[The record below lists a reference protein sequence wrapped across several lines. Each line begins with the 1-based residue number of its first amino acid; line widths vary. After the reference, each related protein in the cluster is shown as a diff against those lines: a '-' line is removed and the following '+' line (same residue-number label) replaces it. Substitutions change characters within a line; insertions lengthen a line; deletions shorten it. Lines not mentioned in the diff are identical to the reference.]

1 MFRGQ
6 AGIRPGNV
14 IKRPMKTTLK
24 ASLLALTTAALPMS
38 VPAAGLGQI
47 TVLSALGQPL
57 RAEVEL
63 VANQTERE
71 GLQVRVPGPDAF
83 KQASVPYTNI
93 MEDIHVSVSQR
104 GGKPILKLSSVR
116 PINEPFVQM
125 LVELDW
131 ATGRLVRDFTFLLD
145 PPAQE
150 SVAKAAGVQVVRQPA
165 PSAATTSGM
174 RKPAPAGASSTAATG
189 DTHQIQKGETLHGI
203 AAQTKP
209 DGASLDQMLVAIFR
223 KNPDAFDGNMN
234 RMRAGRIL
242 KLPDA
247 ETVKAIAPA
256 EARKEILLQSE
267 SFNAY
272 RKRLATSAPVSE
284 GGESRVSSGKIAP
297 KVEETPSVESQAKD
311 VVKVAPTPTA
321 GASGADTA
329 RLRTLEADVAAREKA
344 LEEAN
349 SRIGEL
355 EKSIKDLQA
364 LLELRS
370 RGMAKAEKDATA
382 ASRPAAA
389 APVAPTPKA
398 EAKPELPPAPP
409 PAEPPKAAEVPKA
422 VEAPKADEAPK
433 TEEVTKPAP
442 ADSAAAP
449 AAPVAETPAVVPP
462 KPKPPR
468 KPAPEP
474 VKEESFLDGLLA
486 NPLLPAAGGGL
497 LVVLL
502 GAWLWLKRKAKGP
515 AAGPEVAEVPAAAA
529 GADLA
534 QAVFSTSG
542 GQEVDT
548 SAAGSSFIHTDFSQG
563 DPSAIDTDEGVDP
576 VAEADVYMAYGR
588 DAQAE
593 EILVDAMK
601 TDPSRSAIHLKLLDI
616 YAQRKDVKAFETTA
630 TELYALTGGKGDD
643 WSKAA
648 LLGAKLDP
656 QNPLYRGQADEQL
669 AAVTAQP
676 AVEPAPVQEEA
687 LEDEGLSFDLPSAET
702 AVSAPE
708 SDLTATDTGLTFELP
723 GAAPAPVRAATADEE
738 EQVGHSA
745 EETVLDFDLNFAA
758 MGSEPVA
765 RAESEEQ
772 APNIQSTLV
781 ASIRELTG
789 ESEPEVPTG
798 EAALEQG
805 LSFDFEVPSGEGAPA
820 KAKEGDDA
828 MSMTDLEFDLNLDDT
843 PAQAPAAL
851 DLSDID
857 LELPADAG
865 AAVPAPALEAA
876 GDALEQVE
884 TKLELARAYEEMG
897 DKEGAKELL
906 DEVLSEGSGAQQE
919 KARELLARLS
929 A

>member
-1 MFRGQ
+1 MFGGQ

-24 ASLLALTTAALPMS
+24 ASLLALTIAALPMS
-38 VPAAGLGQI
+38 VQAAGLGRI

-63 VANQTERE
+63 VANQTERQ

-93 MEDIHVSVSQR
+93 MGDIHVSVSQR

-150 SVAKAAGVQVVRQPA
+150 NVAKAAGVQVVRQPA
-165 PSAATTSGM
+165 RSATTTSGM

-189 DTHQIQKGETLHGI
+189 DTHQIQKGETLNGI

-247 ETVKAIAPA
+247 EAVKAIAPA

-311 VVKVAPTPTA
+311 VVKVAPTATA
-321 GASGADTA
+321 GASGADAA

-382 ASRPAAA
+382 AAAPAT
-389 APVAPTPKA
+389 APVAPAPKQ

-409 PAEPPKAAEVPKA
+409 PAEPPKAAEAPKA
-422 VEAPKADEAPK
+422 VEAPKVDEAAK
-433 TEEVTKPAP
+433 TEEATKPAP
-442 ADSAAAP
+442 VESAAAP
-449 AAPVAETPAVVPP
+449 AAPVAEKPAVVPP

-515 AAGPEVAEVPAAAA
+515 AAGPEVAEAPAAVA
-529 GADLA
+529 GADVA

-593 EILVDAMK
+593 EILVDALK

-616 YAQRKDVKAFETTA
+616 YAQRQDVKAFETTA
-630 TELYALTGGKGDD
+630 TELYALTDGKGDD

-669 AAVTAQP
+669 AAATAQP
-676 AVEPAPVQEEA
+676 AVEPAPVKEEA
-687 LEDEGLSFDLPSAET
+687 LEDEGLSFDLPTDET

-708 SDLTATDTGLTFELP
+708 SDLAATDTGLTFELP
-723 GAAPAPVRAATADEE
+723 GAAPAPVAAASADEE

-758 MGSEPVA
+758 MGGEPAPRV
-765 RAESEEQ
+765 ENEEK
-772 APNIQSTLV
+772 APNMESTLV
-781 ASIRELTG
+781 ANIRELTG

-805 LSFDFEVPSGEGAPA
+805 LSFDFEVPAVEGASA
-820 KAKEGDDA
+820 KAKEGGDA

-851 DLSDID
+851 DLSNID
-857 LELPADAG
+857 LELPTDAG
-865 AAVPAPALEAA
+865 AAAPAPALEAA